1 MSVHGVIPTPGKAA
15 VYCAAGRLSCKGRT
29 ERETER
35 EMAAPLSE
43 AASQSLTKADSH
55 VRK

>member
-1 MSVHGVIPTPGKAA
+1 MSVDGVISAPAKAA
-15 VYCAAGRLSCKGRT
+15 VYCVIGLLSWEGRT
-29 ERETER
+29 EREREG